1 MFVKEDIQQFAI
13 TTAVPASRNTTISCP
28 FPIKKI
34 VREGVTPYK
43 ITELPFNT
51 GEVLF
56 LFNEFLT
63 FALKQEC
70 STLLLEARD
79 VEYGLMSMYQS
90 IKKTHQHTTGNETT
104 ELPFTYRQ
112 ATGLRIQNFLMKS

>member
-43 ITELPFNT
+43 ITELPYKISCP
-51 GEVLF
+51 LF
-56 LFNEFLT
+56 LFNEFLA
-63 FALKQEC
+63 FALQ
-70 STLLLEARD
+70 TRLLYFASKKRCRVWLD
-79 VEYGLMSMYQS
+79 VHVTINQN
-90 IKKTHQHTTGNETT
+90 T
-104 ELPFTYRQ
+104 PAQ
-112 ATGLRIQNFLMKS
+112 AQNSK